1 MSAWWHSTLQ
11 SVTHLLCPLTDG
23 GIKRCF
29 RLTSVYCVHSLFYSL
44 FRPNVENR
52 EAKIKIGTEV
62 AHVTRD
68 SDTTSKV
75 KKSRS
80 PGLFTQRALNTWG
93 TCSSDRENVLG
104 VGSYCYVASARRR
117 ARRWGTHGGKSEGAY
132 RVAMRTACITLCYVI
147 ELSRKLAVDL
157 LATPALQAFVER
169 LFSVSGMLIV
179 MGDETEW
186 RNLSKWE

>member
-80 PGLFTQRALNTWG
+80 PGLFTQRALTHEAHAAVTVRTYWAWEATATLRLLG
-93 TCSSDRENVLG
+93 GERGAGAPTGGRAKGHIVSPCSQLVLR
-104 VGSYCYVASARRR
+104 YVTLSSFHVN
-117 ARRWGTHGGKSEGAY
+117 WLLICWQHQPY
-132 RVAMRTACITLCYVI
+132 RPSLRDCF
-147 ELSRKLAVDL
+147 L
-157 LATPALQAFVER
+157 LVEC
-169 LFSVSGMLIV
+169 L
-179 MGDETEW
+179 
-186 RNLSKWE
+186 